1 MLQLSQVLFQSLLAA
16 TSLDELVRERNQ
28 YLALFGFAVLT
39 IGAVAG
45 LNHFTARRQ
54 RKAAIAESNARQQF
68 QAEQAQRE
76 QYHFEQGQM
85 INQTGLKKMQLE
97 TQLLQ
102 VQVQIAE
109 HELAARQRNENINS
123 VAIEKLRLEVESLK
137 LHIREQHKRLDD
149 FSSGYE

>member
-1 MLQLSQVLFQSLLAA
+1 MLWALPAQTQAKGPVSLGEWSVIAANFAWLVLVVLLAVSTVTWIRRRRA
-16 TSLDELVRERNQ
+16 IDAQ
-28 YLALFGFAVLT
+28 AA
-39 IGAVAG
+39 AA
-45 LNHFTARRQ
+45 AR
-54 RKAAIAESNARQQF
+54 ANM
-68 QAEQAQRE
+68 QRE
-76 QYHFEQGQM
+76 QFHFEQGQS

-102 VQVQIAE
+102 TQVQIAE
-109 HELAARQRNENINS
+109 HELASRQRHEQINS

>member
-1 MLQLSQVLFQSLLAA
+1 MTQQLMESLLAVSTPA
-16 TSLDELVRERNQ
+16 EDSRQAEIF
-28 YLALFGFAVLT
+28 LALTLSVVLAVVVVSLFNNFNT
-39 IGAVAG
+39 
-45 LNHFTARRQ
+45 RKQ
-54 RKAAIAESNARQQF
+54 RKATLAESAARQRF

-76 QYHFEQGQM
+76 QFHFEQGQM
-85 INQTGLKKMQLE
+85 INQVGLKKMQLE

-102 VQVQIAE
+102 TQVQIAE
-109 HELAARQRNENINS
+109 HELAARQRHEQINS